1 MPPLQLNISLAPP
14 STVGYYAGSALDLIC
29 SAKLIPEV
37 DVNVLVIPSWQKDD
51 DLLPN
56 TTRISNIVPDYSSV
70 HHHTD
75 IVRFHTLSRAFDE
88 GEYNCQVLI
97 VTVPFSPFIYPSLS
111 EDIVVDVHVLG
122 KVN

>member
-1 MPPLQLNISLAPP
+1 M
-14 STVGYYAGSALDLIC
+14 IC

-37 DVNVLVIPSWQKDD
+37 DVNVRITPLWQKDNGVQ
-51 DLLPN
+51 LPN

-88 GEYNCQVLI
+88 GEYHCQVLI
-97 VTVPFSPFIYPSLS
+97 ATVPLSQFIYPFQS
-111 EDIVVDVHVLG
+111 EDITVDVHILG
-122 KVN
+122 KINYV